1 MSLFITYVN
10 KPFTIIERHLP
21 DGYAYADDTR
31 LYLSFKP
38 DRKQD
43 QAAALGT
50 SLFITYVNKL
60 STIIERHL
68 PDGCAYADDTQ
79 LHNTC
84 RLSPTE
90 SKIKPLPWVR
100 VFITY
105 VSKLCTII
113 ERHLPD
119 GYAYADDTQLYLWF
133 KPGQK
138 QDQAASLNAKL
149 Y

>member
-79 LHNTC
+79 LY
-84 RLSPTE
+84 LS
-90 SKIKPLPWVR
+90 
-100 VFITY
+100 
-105 VSKLCTII
+105 
-113 ERHLPD
+113 
-119 GYAYADDTQLYLWF
+119 F
-133 KPGQK
+133 KPDRK
-138 QDQAASLNAKL
+138 QDQAAALGTSLYYLCEQAVHHNRKTPA
-149 Y
+149 